1 MALLSDEEAD
11 EIRRDVEAGIHGPIL
26 RKWIRLLLED
36 RRERVARAQE
46 TPPEPGEDAGDPGHS
61 A

>member
-36 RRERVARAQE
+36 RAARIARPPE
-46 TPPEPGEDAGDPGHS
+46 TPPESEGE
-61 A
+61 